1 MTDKEKLEQISL
13 SLEKFQ
19 RTGDVEHLEDIE
31 RMAQEQ
37 ANANIKA
44 IDAETGEIKNRQG
57 KMVYGVFVKDSD
69 LEEVQ

>member
-1 MTDKEKLEQISL
+1 MTDTERLHQISL

-31 RMAQEQ
+31 RILNE
-37 ANANIKA
+37 
-44 IDAETGEIKNRQG
+44 EIKNRQG

>member
-31 RMAQEQ
+31 RIL
-37 ANANIKA
+37 NN
-44 IDAETGEIKNRQG
+44 EIKNRQG